1 MKVNYQERIKETPS
15 ELKKLMEQQKK
26 SKNYRKIQALYRLKS
41 KFSLSVA
48 SAAEQMQVSESSI
61 KRWLK
66 QYQEGGLEKLL
77 LIEPKSGRPKK
88 VAPEI
93 AAEIKKQLT
102 IETGG
107 FNSYKEI
114 QTWVKENYQQE
125 YAYGTLYDLVRQR
138 WQAKLKVP
146 RPCSIKQ
153 DPVAREAFKK
163 NCLNS

>member
-1 MKVNYQERIKETPS
+1 MV
-15 ELKKLMEQQKK
+15 EQQKK

-61 KRWLK
+61 KKMAKTISRRRFR
-66 QYQEGGLEKLL
+66 KLL

-114 QTWVKENYQQE
+114 QTWVKEIISKNRLTE
-125 YAYGTLYDLVRQR
+125 LY
-138 WQAKLKVP
+138 
-146 RPCSIKQ
+146 
-153 DPVAREAFKK
+153 
-163 NCLNS
+163 